1 MSTDPEDDYMDE
13 KNIAQRLRKIRIEHN
28 LKQEDIAKVLGIDR
42 SAYSGYELGR
52 SRVSVKNLCRLA
64 DIYNMTLSQL
74 VGREEA
80 SEVVRVK
87 YGTVGNGVDP
97 IAMLER
103 DEQLLLMYFRLA
115 VEKKK
120 KEILDSLSLC
130 NDKNSNDE

>member
-1 MSTDPEDDYMDE
+1 MSTDPEDDYMGE
-13 KNIAQRLRKIRIEHN
+13 KNIAQRLKKIRIEHN
-28 LKQEDIAKVLGIDR
+28 LKQEDIAKVLGVDR

-115 VEKKK
+115 DEKKK

>member
-1 MSTDPEDDYMDE
+1 MSTDPEDDYMEE
-13 KNIAQRLRKIRIEHN
+13 KNIAQRLKKIRIEHN
-28 LKQEDIAKVLGIDR
+28 LKQEDIAKVLGVDR

-115 VEKKK
+115 DEKKK

-130 NDKNSNDE
+130 NDKNSNDK

>member
-1 MSTDPEDDYMDE
+1 MDE

-28 LKQEDIAKVLGIDR
+28 LKQEDIAKVLGVDR

-115 VEKKK
+115 DEKKK

>member
-1 MSTDPEDDYMDE
+1 MGE
-13 KNIAQRLRKIRIEHN
+13 KNIAQRLKKIRIEHN
-28 LKQEDIAKVLGIDR
+28 LKQEDIAKVLGVDR

-115 VEKKK
+115 DEKKK

>member
-1 MSTDPEDDYMDE
+1 MDE

-28 LKQEDIAKVLGIDR
+28 LKQEDIAKVLGVDR

-64 DIYNMTLSQL
+64 DIYNMTLSQIL
-74 VGREEA
+74 GREEA

-115 VEKKK
+115 DEKKK
-120 KEILDSLSLC
+120 KEILDSLSSSD
-130 NDKNSNDE
+130 DKIYNGE

>member
-115 VEKKK
+115 DEKKK